1 MKVRNGVEM
10 RMRMR
15 MRRIMGFFLALVM
28 FMGFLPLNPIVSY
41 ANNGVEYFDPL
52 NVVSVSV
59 KTQPAKLTYTEGDK
73 LDLSGLVVRL
83 IDDKGVTKD
92 VPFAELGT
100 YKIRMQFIKT
110 PTVPLTTYPENGT
123 PLTVTENNGGGVA
136 LAYADIMVTQTA
148 ELVVKKF
155 DQTHVVSMSVKTQPA
170 KLTYTD
176 GDKLDLSGLEVTL
189 TDNQGLKKDVPFA
202 EFTDY
207 DISANPKNET
217 KLTVA
222 DHNGKT
228 VKLTKGSLSA
238 ETSALMVK
246 AKEFDPT
253 HVVSMSVKTQPAKLT
268 YTDGDKLDLSGLE
281 VTLTDNQGLKKDVP
295 FAEFTDYDISANP
308 KNETKLTVADHNG
321 KTVKLTKAA
330 VQAVETDKL
339 KVNSVPAPTPTP
351 TPTPAPAPA
360 PTPKPQ
366 PKKRIGMIPKTGES
380 ASFAGLLAALGFS
393 IAGLAILLKKKM
405 TEENNK

>member
-123 PLTVTENNGGGVA
+123 PLTVTENNGG
-136 LAYADIMVTQTA
+136 
-148 ELVVKKF
+148 EL
-155 DQTHVVSMSVKTQPA
+155 P
-170 KLTYTD
+170 
-176 GDKLDLSGLEVTL
+176 
-189 TDNQGLKKDVPFA
+189 
-202 EFTDY
+202 
-207 DISANPKNET
+207 
-217 KLTVA
+217 
-222 DHNGKT
+222 
-228 VKLTKGSLSA
+228 
-238 ETSALMVK
+238 
-246 AKEFDPT
+246 
-253 HVVSMSVKTQPAKLT
+253 
-268 YTDGDKLDLSGLE
+268 
-281 VTLTDNQGLKKDVP
+281 
-295 FAEFTDYDISANP
+295 
-308 KNETKLTVADHNG
+308 
-321 KTVKLTKAA
+321 
-330 VQAVETDKL
+330 
-339 KVNSVPAPTPTP
+339 
-351 TPTPAPAPA
+351 
-360 PTPKPQ
+360 
-366 PKKRIGMIPKTGES
+366 
-380 ASFAGLLAALGFS
+380 
-393 IAGLAILLKKKM
+393 
-405 TEENNK
+405 

>member
-1 MKVRNGVEM
+1 
-10 RMRMR
+10 
-15 MRRIMGFFLALVM
+15 
-28 FMGFLPLNPIVSY
+28 
-41 ANNGVEYFDPL
+41 
-52 NVVSVSV
+52 
-59 KTQPAKLTYTEGDK
+59 
-73 LDLSGLVVRL
+73 
-83 IDDKGVTKD
+83 
-92 VPFAELGT
+92 
-100 YKIRMQFIKT
+100 
-110 PTVPLTTYPENGT
+110 
-123 PLTVTENNGGGVA
+123 
-136 LAYADIMVTQTA
+136 MVTQTA

-366 PKKRIGMIPKTGES
+366 PKKHIGVIPKTGES